1 MTNKDSVI
9 EKHTPPKLTSP
20 EEEVR
25 VCVKIPKN
33 YIERIDALYVLSRGD
48 PDYEVEKFIRG
59 AVKLS
64 LQGSISNFYVDDAE
78 LSLDPRVSSDNGET
92 PQ

>member
-1 MTNKDSVI
+1 MTTDDSMI

-33 YIERIDALYVLSRGD
+33 YVERIDALYVLSRGD
-48 PDYEVEKFIRG
+48 PDYEVEKFIRD

-64 LQGSISNFYVDDAE
+64 LQGSISNFYVDDPE
-78 LSLDPRVSSDNGET
+78 LKTDPRVSGEDGET
-92 PQ
+92 SQ

>member
-1 MTNKDSVI
+1 
-9 EKHTPPKLTSP
+9 
-20 EEEVR
+20 
-25 VCVKIPKN
+25 
-33 YIERIDALYVLSRGD
+33 LSRGD
-48 PDYEVEKFIRG
+48 PDYEIEKFIRD

>member
-9 EKHTPPKLTSP
+9 EKHTPPKLTST

-33 YIERIDALYVLSRGD
+33 YVERIDALYVLSRGD
-48 PDYEVEKFIRG
+48 PDYEIEKFIRG

>member
-1 MTNKDSVI
+1 MVKDDTVI
-9 EKHTPPKLTSP
+9 EEHTPPKLVGP

-25 VCVKIPKN
+25 ICLKIPKN

-48 PDYEVEKFIRG
+48 SDYEVEKFIRD

-64 LQGSISNFYVDDAE
+64 LQGSISNFYVDDPE
-78 LSLDPRVSSDNGET
+78 LKPDPRVSGEDGET
-92 PQ
+92 SQ